1 MKNMIKVMK
10 QTILF
15 LLLWAICVPM
25 SANWPQDGMKAHWD
39 FTKKFDKDLLH
50 GTALYS
56 ENTKTD
62 REEYKYV
69 KRQLKNGKMAILSK
83 VTLPYMIS
91 ELDSFTVI
99 LKFYVEYKDFFE
111 VIDSVKKEA
120 TLNFDRDILD
130 GEVVKFHSKCVLEGK
145 DDKLVFSGYA
155 NDSTVHYS
163 NTEMKIVTD
172 ENDEFVV
179 VLSYKKPTPDSQ
191 PFKKRNILFGCGMNG
206 MMKYYYTN
214 FIKKNIHFL
223 SFETYHD
230 NDKIEINTPVGS
242 EANLVEVVL
251 YDRLFSP
258 AELAEVMGTETVNVY
273 QPEEDASDW
282 KDWRY
287 CAYALL
293 IPLVLY
299 RILKVKRPKKYRPIT
314 ARYIRERFGEQVVTP
329 EKREEALG
337 YISEL
342 WTEFGDRKKPV
353 YPKDSVKV
361 RALFESALA
370 TGCTDKDVLKEYNSL
385 AALINEGTK
394 IALQPYAGFAGAIAV
409 FLIASAGAFFNKQWV
424 YEVQSYGFI
433 VNWVA
438 MFFCLFASLRVMEGI
453 PGERIKNARLLMGS
467 MRFMGQAFGTAMVS
481 VAIVAVAAFFVVVG
495 AVLFILNSILASI
508 VTVTWV
514 SVSTGRV
521 VGTSVSGG
529 WTGLILAGVVIYV
542 VVWLLSLV
550 WPFAEWILVLIAP
563 FVVFNYTM
571 SQQEEDK
578 AAIIV
583 KSQY

>member
-1 MKNMIKVMK
+1 MVKVMK

-15 LLLWAICVPM
+15 LFLWAICVPI
-25 SANWPQDGMKAHWD
+25 SANWPQEGMKAHWN
-39 FTKKFDKDLLH
+39 FTQKLDKDLLH
-50 GTALYS
+50 GTALHFG
-56 ENTKTD
+56 NNLKD
-62 REEYKYV
+62 NEEYKYV
-69 KRQLKNGKMAILSK
+69 KRQLKNGKRAILSNI
-83 VTLPYMIS
+83 TLPYAIS

-111 VIDSVKKEA
+111 VIDSVKKVA

-145 DDKLVFSGYA
+145 DDILVFSGYA
-155 NDSTVHYS
+155 NDSTIHYS

-191 PFKKRNILFGCGMNG
+191 PFEKRNILFGCGMNG

-214 FIKKNIHFL
+214 FIKKNVHLL

-230 NDKIEINTPVGS
+230 NDKIEIDTPLGS

-251 YDRLFSP
+251 YDRLLSP

-282 KDWRY
+282 RDWRY

-299 RILKVKRPKKYRPIT
+299 RVLKVKRPKRYRPIT
-314 ARYIRERFGEQVVTP
+314 ARYIRERFGEQVITS
-329 EKREEALG
+329 EKREEALE

-342 WTEFGDRKKPV
+342 WKEFGDKKKPV

-385 AALINEGTK
+385 AALINAGTK
-394 IALQPYAGFAGAIAV
+394 IGLQPYAGFAGAIAV
-409 FLIASAGAFFNKQWV
+409 FFIASVGAFFNKQWA

-433 VNWVA
+433 INWVA
-438 MFFCLFASLRVMEGI
+438 MFFCIFASLRVINGI
-453 PGERIKNARLLMGS
+453 SGERIKNARLLMGS
-467 MRFMGQAFGTAMVS
+467 MRFMGQAFGTAIIS
-481 VAIVAVAAFFVVVG
+481 VAIVAATAFFVVAGV
-495 AVLFILNSILASI
+495 ALFILHSILASI
-508 VTVTWV
+508 VTVAWV

-529 WTGLILAGVVIYV
+529 WTGLCLALVVIYV
-542 VVWLLSLV
+542 GVWLLSLV

-563 FVVFNYTM
+563 FVVFYYTM
-571 SQQEEDK
+571 SQEEEET
-578 AAIIV
+578 AIIV

>member
-1 MKNMIKVMK
+1 MVKVMK

-15 LLLWAICVPM
+15 LFLWAICVPI
-25 SANWPQDGMKAHWD
+25 SANWPQEGMKAHWN
-39 FTKKFDKDLLH
+39 FTQKLDKDLLH
-50 GTALYS
+50 GTALHFG
-56 ENTKTD
+56 NNLKD
-62 REEYKYV
+62 NEEYKYV
-69 KRQLKNGKMAILSK
+69 KRQLKNGKRAILSNI
-83 VTLPYMIS
+83 TLPYAIS

-111 VIDSVKKEA
+111 VIDSVKKVA

-145 DDKLVFSGYA
+145 DDILVFSGYA
-155 NDSTVHYS
+155 NDSTIHYS

-191 PFKKRNILFGCGMNG
+191 PFEKRNILFGCGMNG

-214 FIKKNIHFL
+214 FIKKSVHLL

-230 NDKIEINTPVGS
+230 NDKIEIDTPLGS

-251 YDRLFSP
+251 YDRLLSP

-282 KDWRY
+282 RDWRY

-299 RILKVKRPKKYRPIT
+299 RVLKVKRPKRYRPIT
-314 ARYIRERFGEQVVTP
+314 ARYIRERFGEQVITS
-329 EKREEALG
+329 EKREEALE

-342 WTEFGDRKKPV
+342 WKEFGDKKKPV

-385 AALINEGTK
+385 AALINAGTK
-394 IALQPYAGFAGAIAV
+394 IGLQPYAGFAGAIAV
-409 FLIASAGAFFNKQWV
+409 FFIASVGAFFNKQWA

-433 VNWVA
+433 INWVA
-438 MFFCLFASLRVMEGI
+438 MFFCIFASLRVINGI
-453 PGERIKNARLLMGS
+453 SGERIKNARLLMGS
-467 MRFMGQAFGTAMVS
+467 MRFMGQAFGTAIIS
-481 VAIVAVAAFFVVVG
+481 VAIVAATAFFVVAGV
-495 AVLFILNSILASI
+495 ALFILHSILASI
-508 VTVTWV
+508 VTVAWV

-521 VGTSVSGG
+521 IGTSVSGG
-529 WTGLILAGVVIYV
+529 WTGLCLALVVIYV
-542 VVWLLSLV
+542 GVWLLSLV

-563 FVVFNYTM
+563 FVVFYYTM
-571 SQQEEDK
+571 SQEEEET
-578 AAIIV
+578 AIIV

>member
-1 MKNMIKVMK
+1 MVKVMK

-15 LLLWAICVPM
+15 LFLWAICVPI
-25 SANWPQDGMKAHWD
+25 SANWPQEGMKAHWN
-39 FTKKFDKDLLH
+39 FTQKLDKDLLH
-50 GTALYS
+50 GTALHFG
-56 ENTKTD
+56 NNLRD
-62 REEYKYV
+62 NEEYKYV
-69 KRQLKNGKMAILSK
+69 KRQLKNGKRAILSNI
-83 VTLPYMIS
+83 TLPYAIS

-111 VIDSVKKEA
+111 VIDSVKKVA

-145 DDKLVFSGYA
+145 DDILVFSGYA
-155 NDSTVHYS
+155 NDSTIHYS

-191 PFKKRNILFGCGMNG
+191 PFEKRNILFGCGMNG

-214 FIKKNIHFL
+214 FIKKSVHLL

-230 NDKIEINTPVGS
+230 NDKIEIDTPLGS

-251 YDRLFSP
+251 YDRLLSP

-282 KDWRY
+282 RDWRY

-299 RILKVKRPKKYRPIT
+299 RVLKVKRPKRYRPIT
-314 ARYIRERFGEQVVTP
+314 ARYIRERFGEQVITS
-329 EKREEALG
+329 EKREEALE

-342 WTEFGDRKKPV
+342 WKEFGDKKKPV

-385 AALINEGTK
+385 AALINAGTK
-394 IALQPYAGFAGAIAV
+394 IGLQPYAGFAGAIAV
-409 FLIASAGAFFNKQWV
+409 FFIASVGAFFNKQWA

-433 VNWVA
+433 INWVA
-438 MFFCLFASLRVMEGI
+438 MFFCIFASLRVINGI
-453 PGERIKNARLLMGS
+453 SGERIKNARLLMGS
-467 MRFMGQAFGTAMVS
+467 MRFMGQAFGTAIIS
-481 VAIVAVAAFFVVVG
+481 VAIVTATAFFVVVG
-495 AVLFILNSILASI
+495 VALFILHSILASI
-508 VTVTWV
+508 VTVAWV

-529 WTGLILAGVVIYV
+529 WTGLCLALVVIYV
-542 VVWLLSLV
+542 GVWLLSLV

-563 FVVFNYTM
+563 FVVFYYTM
-571 SQQEEDK
+571 SQEEEET
-578 AAIIV
+578 AIIV

>member
-1 MKNMIKVMK
+1 MVKVMK

-15 LLLWAICVPM
+15 LFLWAICVPI
-25 SANWPQDGMKAHWD
+25 SANWPQEGMKAHWN
-39 FTKKFDKDLLH
+39 FTQKLDKDLLH
-50 GTALYS
+50 GTALHFG
-56 ENTKTD
+56 NNLRD
-62 REEYKYV
+62 NEEYKYV
-69 KRQLKNGKMAILSK
+69 KRQLKNGKRAILSNI
-83 VTLPYMIS
+83 TLPYAIS

-111 VIDSVKKEA
+111 VIDSVKKVA

-145 DDKLVFSGYA
+145 DDILVFSGYA
-155 NDSTVHYS
+155 NDSTIHYS

-191 PFKKRNILFGCGMNG
+191 PFEKRNILFGCGMNG

-214 FIKKNIHFL
+214 FIKKSVHLL

-230 NDKIEINTPVGS
+230 NDKIEIDTPLGS

-251 YDRLFSP
+251 YDRLLSP

-282 KDWRY
+282 RDWRY

-299 RILKVKRPKKYRPIT
+299 RVLKVKRPKRYRPIT
-314 ARYIRERFGEQVVTP
+314 ARYIRERFGEQVITS
-329 EKREEALG
+329 EKREEALE

-342 WTEFGDRKKPV
+342 WKEFGDKKKPV

-385 AALINEGTK
+385 AALINAGTK
-394 IALQPYAGFAGAIAV
+394 IGLQPYAGFAGAIAV
-409 FLIASAGAFFNKQWV
+409 FFIASVGAFFNKQWA

-433 VNWVA
+433 INWVA
-438 MFFCLFASLRVMEGI
+438 MFFCIFASLRVINGI
-453 PGERIKNARLLMGS
+453 SGERIKNARLLMGS
-467 MRFMGQAFGTAMVS
+467 MRFMGQAFGTAIIS
-481 VAIVAVAAFFVVVG
+481 VAIVAATAFFVVAGV
-495 AVLFILNSILASI
+495 ALFILHSILASI
-508 VTVTWV
+508 VTVAWV

-521 VGTSVSGG
+521 IGTSVSGG
-529 WTGLILAGVVIYV
+529 WTGLCLALVVIYV
-542 VVWLLSLV
+542 GVWLLSLV

-563 FVVFNYTM
+563 FVVFYYTM
-571 SQQEEDK
+571 SQEEEET
-578 AAIIV
+578 AIIV

>member
-1 MKNMIKVMK
+1 MVKVMK

-15 LLLWAICVPM
+15 LFLWAICVPI
-25 SANWPQDGMKAHWD
+25 SANWPQEGMKAHWN
-39 FTKKFDKDLLH
+39 FTQKLDKDLLH
-50 GTALYS
+50 GTALHFG
-56 ENTKTD
+56 NNLRD
-62 REEYKYV
+62 NEEYKYV
-69 KRQLKNGKMAILSK
+69 KRQLKNGKRAILSNI
-83 VTLPYMIS
+83 TLPYAIS

-111 VIDSVKKEA
+111 VIDSVKKVA

-145 DDKLVFSGYA
+145 YDILVFSGYA
-155 NDSTVHYS
+155 NDSTIHYS

-191 PFKKRNILFGCGMNG
+191 PFEKRNILFGCGMNG

-214 FIKKNIHFL
+214 FIKKSVHLL

-230 NDKIEINTPVGS
+230 NDKIEIDTPLGS

-251 YDRLFSP
+251 YDRLLSP

-282 KDWRY
+282 RDWRY

-299 RILKVKRPKKYRPIT
+299 RVLKVKRPKRYRPIT
-314 ARYIRERFGEQVVTP
+314 ARYIRERFGEQVITS
-329 EKREEALG
+329 EKREEALE

-342 WTEFGDRKKPV
+342 WKEFGDKKKPV

-385 AALINEGTK
+385 AALINAGTK
-394 IALQPYAGFAGAIAV
+394 IGLQPYAGFAGAIAV
-409 FLIASAGAFFNKQWV
+409 FFIASVGAFFNKQWA

-433 VNWVA
+433 INWVA
-438 MFFCLFASLRVMEGI
+438 MFFCIFASLRVINGI
-453 PGERIKNARLLMGS
+453 SGERIKNARLLMGS
-467 MRFMGQAFGTAMVS
+467 MRFMGQAFGTAIIS
-481 VAIVAVAAFFVVVG
+481 VAIVTATAFFVVVG
-495 AVLFILNSILASI
+495 VALFILHSILASI
-508 VTVTWV
+508 VTVAWV

-529 WTGLILAGVVIYV
+529 WTGLCLALVVIYV
-542 VVWLLSLV
+542 GVWLLSLV

-563 FVVFNYTM
+563 FVVFYYTM
-571 SQQEEDK
+571 SQEEEET
-578 AAIIV
+578 AIIV

>member
-1 MKNMIKVMK
+1 MVKVMK

-15 LLLWAICVPM
+15 LFLWAICVPI
-25 SANWPQDGMKAHWD
+25 SANWPQEGMKAHWN
-39 FTKKFDKDLLH
+39 FTQKLDKDLLH
-50 GTALYS
+50 GTALHFG
-56 ENTKTD
+56 NNLRD
-62 REEYKYV
+62 NEEYKYV
-69 KRQLKNGKMAILSK
+69 KRQLKNGKRAILSNI
-83 VTLPYMIS
+83 TLPYAIS

-111 VIDSVKKEA
+111 VIDSVKKVA

-145 DDKLVFSGYA
+145 DDILVFSGYA
-155 NDSTVHYS
+155 NDSTIHYS

-191 PFKKRNILFGCGMNG
+191 PFEKRNILFGCGMNG

-214 FIKKNIHFL
+214 FIKKSVHLL

-230 NDKIEINTPVGS
+230 NDKIEIDTPLGS

-251 YDRLFSP
+251 YDRLLSP

-282 KDWRY
+282 RDWRY

-299 RILKVKRPKKYRPIT
+299 RVLKVKRPKRYRPIT
-314 ARYIRERFGEQVVTP
+314 ARYIRERFGEQVITS
-329 EKREEALG
+329 EKREEALE

-342 WTEFGDRKKPV
+342 WKEFGDKKKPV

-385 AALINEGTK
+385 AALINAGTK
-394 IALQPYAGFAGAIAV
+394 IGLQPYAGFAGAIAV
-409 FLIASAGAFFNKQWV
+409 FFIASVGAFFNKQWA

-433 VNWVA
+433 INWVA
-438 MFFCLFASLRVMEGI
+438 MFFCIFASLRVINGI
-453 PGERIKNARLLMGS
+453 SGEKIKNARLLMGS
-467 MRFMGQAFGTAMVS
+467 MRFMGQAFGTAIIS
-481 VAIVAVAAFFVVVG
+481 VAIVAATAFFVVAGV
-495 AVLFILNSILASI
+495 ALFILHSILASI
-508 VTVTWV
+508 VTVAWV

-529 WTGLILAGVVIYV
+529 WTGLCLALVVIYV
-542 VVWLLSLV
+542 GVWLLSLV

-563 FVVFNYTM
+563 FVVFYYTM
-571 SQQEEDK
+571 SQEEEET
-578 AAIIV
+578 AIIV

>member
-1 MKNMIKVMK
+1 MVKVMK

-15 LLLWAICVPM
+15 LFLWAICVPI
-25 SANWPQDGMKAHWD
+25 SANWPQEGMKAHWN
-39 FTKKFDKDLLH
+39 FTQKLDKDLLH
-50 GTALYS
+50 GTALHFG
-56 ENTKTD
+56 NNLRD
-62 REEYKYV
+62 NEEYKYV
-69 KRQLKNGKMAILSK
+69 KRQLKNGKRAILSNI
-83 VTLPYMIS
+83 TLPYAIS

-111 VIDSVKKEA
+111 VIDSVKKVA

-145 DDKLVFSGYA
+145 DDILVFSGYA
-155 NDSTVHYS
+155 NDSTIHYS

-191 PFKKRNILFGCGMNG
+191 PFEKRNILFGCGMNG

-214 FIKKNIHFL
+214 FIKKSVHLL

-230 NDKIEINTPVGS
+230 NDKIEIDTPLGS

-251 YDRLFSP
+251 YDRLLSP

-282 KDWRY
+282 RDWRY

-299 RILKVKRPKKYRPIT
+299 RVLKVKRPKRYRPIT
-314 ARYIRERFGEQVVTP
+314 ARYIRERFGEQVITS
-329 EKREEALG
+329 EKREEALE

-342 WTEFGDRKKPV
+342 WKEFGDKKKPV

-385 AALINEGTK
+385 AALINAGTK
-394 IALQPYAGFAGAIAV
+394 IGLQPYAGFAGAIAV
-409 FLIASAGAFFNKQWV
+409 FFIASVGAFFNKQWA

-433 VNWVA
+433 INWVA
-438 MFFCLFASLRVMEGI
+438 MFFCIFASLRVINGI
-453 PGERIKNARLLMGS
+453 SGEKIKNARLLMGS
-467 MRFMGQAFGTAMVS
+467 MRFMGQAFETAIIS
-481 VAIVAVAAFFVVVG
+481 VAIVAATAFFVVAGV
-495 AVLFILNSILASI
+495 ALFILHSILASI
-508 VTVTWV
+508 VTVAWV

-529 WTGLILAGVVIYV
+529 WTGLCLALVVIYV
-542 VVWLLSLV
+542 GVWLLSLV

-563 FVVFNYTM
+563 FVVFYYTM
-571 SQQEEDK
+571 SQEEEET
-578 AAIIV
+578 AIIV

>member
-1 MKNMIKVMK
+1 MVKVMK

-15 LLLWAICVPM
+15 LFLWAICVPI
-25 SANWPQDGMKAHWD
+25 SANWPQEGMKAHWN
-39 FTKKFDKDLLH
+39 FTQKLDKDLLH
-50 GTALYS
+50 GTALHFG
-56 ENTKTD
+56 NNLKD
-62 REEYKYV
+62 NEEYKYV
-69 KRQLKNGKMAILSK
+69 KRQLKNGKRAILSNI
-83 VTLPYMIS
+83 TLPYAIS

-111 VIDSVKKEA
+111 VIDSVKKVA

-145 DDKLVFSGYA
+145 DDILVFSGYA
-155 NDSTVHYS
+155 NDSTIHYS

-191 PFKKRNILFGCGMNG
+191 PFEKRNILFGCGMNG

-214 FIKKNIHFL
+214 FIKKSVHLL

-230 NDKIEINTPVGS
+230 NDKIEIDTPLGS

-251 YDRLFSP
+251 YDRLLSP

-282 KDWRY
+282 RDWRY

-299 RILKVKRPKKYRPIT
+299 RVLKVKRPKRYRPIT
-314 ARYIRERFGEQVVTP
+314 ARYIRERFGEQVITS
-329 EKREEALG
+329 EKREEALE

-342 WTEFGDRKKPV
+342 WKEFGDKKKPV

-385 AALINEGTK
+385 AALINAGTK
-394 IALQPYAGFAGAIAV
+394 IGLQPYAGFAGAIAV
-409 FLIASAGAFFNKQWV
+409 FFIASVGAFFNKQWA

-433 VNWVA
+433 INWVA
-438 MFFCLFASLRVMEGI
+438 MFFCIFASLRVINGI
-453 PGERIKNARLLMGS
+453 SGERIKNARLLMGS
-467 MRFMGQAFGTAMVS
+467 MRFMGQAFGTAIIS
-481 VAIVAVAAFFVVVG
+481 VAIVAATAFFVVAGV
-495 AVLFILNSILASI
+495 ALFILHSILASI
-508 VTVTWV
+508 VTVAWV

-529 WTGLILAGVVIYV
+529 WTGLCLALVVIYV
-542 VVWLLSLV
+542 GVWLLSLV

-563 FVVFNYTM
+563 FVVFYYTM
-571 SQQEEDK
+571 SQEEEET
-578 AAIIV
+578 AIIV